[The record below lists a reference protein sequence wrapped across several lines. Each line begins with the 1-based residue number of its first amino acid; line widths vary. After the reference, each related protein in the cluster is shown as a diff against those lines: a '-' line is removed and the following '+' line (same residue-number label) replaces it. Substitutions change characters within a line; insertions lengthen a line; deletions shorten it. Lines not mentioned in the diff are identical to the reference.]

1 DKTLAL
7 MIYHLLHH
15 PDQMKD
21 VLEDR
26 TLLPQA
32 IAETLRY
39 KPPVQLIPRQLSQD
53 AEIGGV
59 ELKEGTTVFC
69 MIGAANRDPEAFEDP
84 DEFNIHRSD
93 L

>member
-1 DKTLAL
+1 
-7 MIYHLLHH
+7 
-15 PDQMKD
+15 
-21 VLEDR
+21 
-26 TLLPQA
+26 

-69 MIGAANRDPEAFEDP
+69 MIGAANRDPEAF
-84 DEFNIHRSD
+84 
-93 L
+93 